1 MSEDQQVQVNLVPLS
16 GSAFTIDH
24 ADQFAEFFF
33 RTNASSV
40 GPKAYDTWVL
50 TGTTPNRITVDD
62 VAAANRTMA
71 ARTPYKYWTKFTD
84 VDADEPWLAEL
95 DPEWDLFAMPE
106 MEWLRHVVHRSL
118 GEAFK
123 EVMGPYRGPAGT
135 TKVLHIKRPR
145 LIPVCDSY
153 VAGVMGVR
161 FGDEVKWQ
169 DLLRLVMHVRKQ
181 GQANLDAL
189 LTIQQRLGKAGV
201 NRSLVRILDALL
213 WMRGAENVGGEG

>member
-1 MSEDQQVQVNLVPLS
+1 MSGEHIRLKLKTCQGVPL
-16 GSAFTIDH
+16 AIDQ
-24 ADQFAEFFF
+24 AGEFAEFFF
-33 RTNASSV
+33 RTNASSA
-40 GPKAYDTWVL
+40 GPKAYDAWVL
-50 TGTTPNRITVDD
+50 KGADPNRITVDD
-62 VAAANRTMA
+62 VAAVNRTMA

-84 VDADEPWLAEL
+84 VDADEPWLAAL
-95 DPEWDLFAMPE
+95 DPEWDLYAMPE
-106 MEWLRHVVHRSL
+106 NEWLKQVVHRGL

-169 DLLRLVMHVRKQ
+169 DLLRLVMHLRRQ

-189 LTIQQRLGKAGV
+189 LTIQQRLQKAGFE
-201 NRSLVRILDALL
+201 RSLVRILDALL
-213 WMRGAENVGGEG
+213 WMRGAENVDGGD